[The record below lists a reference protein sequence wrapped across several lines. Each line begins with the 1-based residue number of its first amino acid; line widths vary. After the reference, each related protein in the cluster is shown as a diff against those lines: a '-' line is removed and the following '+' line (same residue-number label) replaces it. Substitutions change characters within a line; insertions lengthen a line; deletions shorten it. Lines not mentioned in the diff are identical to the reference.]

1 MAGYGYLRRMKWL
14 YTVLFCGAFLAAQ
27 PQKADRHLRRGEEL
41 MKAEDFAGAL
51 AEYEMALQY
60 NPLSPEA
67 HVNGGY
73 CAWRLRQ
80 NRKAV
85 EYFEKAERQGVNF
98 TPRLITAYADA
109 LQRTGQP
116 ARARP
121 LVERLLK
128 QLRPSDPLYSSLQT
142 TLQHLKNAE
151 RYMEK
156 PLRIE
161 IRNLGGVINSPA
173 PDYAPVISADESVL
187 LFTSRRP
194 GSTGGKIASDGLPY
208 EDIYIS
214 ERRPDGSW
222 TPPRNAG
229 PPLNTPVHDACI
241 ALSADGQTLFLFNSD
256 NGGDI
261 FISRLKG
268 AKWLSPKNMGAPI
281 NSKYW
286 EPSVCLSADERTL
299 FFVSD
304 RPGGMGGRDI
314 YMCRRL
320 PNGKWG
326 SPINL
331 GPPVNTP
338 YDEDGPFFHPDGKTL
353 FYSSN
358 GPNSMGGFD
367 IFRTELRPDSTW
379 APPVNLGYPINTA
392 GDEIYFVLSAS
403 GLHGYYASERDDS
416 YGEKDLYLIDFS
428 TLKEEAPPVAAKP
441 ADDRLEVTSE
451 PAQVTF
457 RPNLTLVTGIIYDA
471 QTSAPLEATITII
484 DNLKGDTIAVLTSN
498 SATGKYLISL
508 PAGRNYGI
516 AVTAEGYAF
525 HSENFVVEEAQ
536 GYREI
541 RKDIGLEKYK
551 AGTVIIL
558 RNIFFDF
565 DKATLR
571 PESKAEL
578 ERIYQI
584 LIENPRMRIR
594 IAGHTDSMGSDEYNQ
609 KLSENRAKAVYEY
622 LIQRGI
628 SADRLSYIGYGESRP
643 IDTNDTDEGRQNNRR
658 VEIEI
663 L

>member
-1 MAGYGYLRRMKWL
+1 MKQAGIIL
-14 YTVLFCGAFLAAQ
+14 LFSCLLMAQ
-27 PQKADRHLRRGEEL
+27 PQKAEKHIRRAEEL
-41 MKAEDFAGAL
+41 MQIEDFGGAL
-51 AEYEMALQY
+51 SEYETAMKL
-60 NPLSPEA
+60 NPFSAEA
-67 HVNGGY
+67 HINAGY

-85 EYFEKAERQGVNF
+85 EYFEKAERMGVNF

-109 LQRTGQP
+109 LQRVGQP

-121 LVERLLK
+121 LVERLLQ
-128 QLRPSDPLYSSLQT
+128 QLRPSDPMYASLQT

-151 RYMEK
+151 KYLEK
-156 PLRIE
+156 PLKID
-161 IRNLGGVINSPA
+161 IRNLSGVINSPA

-187 LFTSRRP
+187 LFTSRRY
-194 GSTGGKIASDGLPY
+194 GSTGGKVASDGLPY

-214 ERRPDGSW
+214 EKQADGKWSS
-222 TPPRNAG
+222 PRNIG
-229 PPLNTPVHDACI
+229 PPLNTGVHDACI

-268 AKWLSPKNMGAPI
+268 TKWLSPKNMGSPI

-304 RPGGMGGRDI
+304 RPGGMGKRDI

-320 PNGKWG
+320 PNGKW
-326 SPINL
+326 SQPINL
-331 GPPVNTP
+331 GPPINTP

-367 IFRTELRPDSTW
+367 IFRTELRSDSTW
-379 APPVNLGYPINTA
+379 SPPVNLGYPINTP

-416 YGEKDLYLIDFS
+416 YGEKDIYLVDFS
-428 TLKEEAPPVAAKP
+428 TLQVEPPPSVQKP
-441 ADDRLEVTSE
+441 AEAEDIQVTSE
-451 PAQVTF
+451 PPAITF
-457 RPNLTLVTGIIYDA
+457 RPNLTLLTGIIYDA
-471 QTSAPLEATITII
+471 QTQSPLEATITII
-484 DNLKGDTIAVLTSN
+484 DNAKGDTIAVLTSN
-498 SATGKYLISL
+498 ATTGKYLASL

-516 AVTAEGYAF
+516 AVTADGYAF
-525 HSENFVVEEAQ
+525 HSENFIVEESQ

-558 RNIFFDF
+558 RNVFFDF

-578 ERIYQI
+578 ERVYQI
-584 LIENPRMRIR
+584 LVDNPKIRIR
-594 IAGHTDSMGSDEYNQ
+594 VAGHTDSMGSDEYNQ

-622 LIQRGI
+622 LIKRGI
-628 SADRLSYIGYGESRP
+628 SPERVAYIGYGESKP
-643 IDTNDTDEGRQNNRR
+643 IDTNDTEEGRQNNRR

>member
-1 MAGYGYLRRMKWL
+1 MGILL
-14 YTVLFCGAFLAAQ
+14 GAIGFAQ
-27 PQKADRHLRRGEEL
+27 PQKADKHLRRAAEL
-41 MKAEDFAGAL
+41 MNAEDYATAL
-51 AEYEMALQY
+51 EEYENALQY
-60 NPLSPEA
+60 NPFSAEA
-67 HVNGGY
+67 YANGGY
-73 CAWRLRQ
+73 CAWRVRQ

-85 EYFEKAERQGVNF
+85 TYFEKAERMGVSF
-98 TPRLITAYADA
+98 TPRFLMAYADA
-109 LQRTGQP
+109 LQRIGEP
-116 ARARP
+116 SRARP
-121 LVERLLK
+121 IIEKLISQTRPTDPMYEK
-128 QLRPSDPLYSSLQT
+128 LRI

-151 RYMEK
+151 KYAER
-156 PLRIE
+156 PLKVE
-161 IRNLGGVINSPA
+161 IRNLGPIINSPY

-194 GSTGGKIASDGLPY
+194 GSTGGKTASDGLHY

-214 ERRPDGSW
+214 EKKPDGTWS
-222 TPPRNAG
+222 TPRNIG
-229 PPLNTPVHDACI
+229 PPLNTATHDACI
-241 ALSADGQTLFLFNSD
+241 ALSADGQTLFIFNSD

-261 FISRLKG
+261 FFSRLRG
-268 AKWLSPKNMGAPI
+268 TRWSAPKNIGPPI

-320 PNGKWG
+320 PNGRW
-326 SPINL
+326 SNPINL

-358 GPNSMGGFD
+358 GPNSIGGFD
-367 IFRTELRPDSTW
+367 IFRTELRPDSSW

-416 YGEKDLYLIDFS
+416 YGEKDIYLIDFS
-428 TLKEEAPPVAAKP
+428 TMQVEAPPVAQKP
-441 ADDRLEVTSE
+441 AEEKIEVTSE
-451 PAQVTF
+451 PPSIIF

-471 QTSAPLEATITII
+471 QTQAPLEATITII
-484 DNLKGDTIAVLTSN
+484 DNVKGDTIAVLTSN
-498 SATGKYLISL
+498 AATGKYLISL

-525 HSENFVVEEAQ
+525 HSENFVVEETQ
-536 GYREI
+536 GYREV
-541 RKDIGLEKYK
+541 RKDIALEKYK
-551 AGTVIIL
+551 SGTIIIL

-578 ERIYQI
+578 ERVYQI
-584 LIENPRMRIR
+584 LVENPKMRVR

-609 KLSENRAKAVYEY
+609 RLSEARAKSVYDY
-622 LIQRGI
+622 LIQKGI
-628 SADRLSYIGYGESRP
+628 PAERLSYIGYGESKP
-643 IDTNDTDEGRQNNRR
+643 IDTNETEEGRQNNRR
-658 VEIEI
+658 VELEI